1 MPLRTQDRLCYTIAS
16 LRTVQ
21 KHFASTRMVLLQ
33 ANEYRDEVC
42 NLLETEPRPRYIGK
56 AMGFGSSRERKGR
69 ELVVVARA

>member
-42 NLLETEPRPRYIGK
+42 NLLI
-56 AMGFGSSRERKGR
+56 FVSQI
-69 ELVVVARA
+69 LARHTVHTNLIDFAICRVLK